1 MGDNSRCLIAPDRE
15 LRIEEKTRAG
25 YMVKPAKYTQ
35 ISAKKVK

>member
-25 YMVKPAKYTQ
+25 YMVKPAKFVQ